1 MAPNKKDSGSGKAE
15 GFGLL
20 NWSAPELAE
29 MGKRQV
35 EALVEAQV
43 EVFDALQEWN
53 RDCLASAKSET
64 MLASDIVT
72 KLMNARSLPE
82 TGTAYQEWLGRWIGK
97 LAEDSQRLLAD
108 GQKVMEASNRV
119 VSNGWGARSA

>member
-1 MAPNKKDSGSGKAE
+1 MATRKDPPIGKAA
-15 GFGLL
+15 GFGPL
-20 NWSAPELAE
+20 NWSPPELAE

-35 EALVEAQV
+35 EALAEAQA

-53 RDCLASAKSET
+53 RDCLATAKSEA

-72 KLMNARSLPE
+72 KLLTARSLPE

-97 LAEDSQRLLAD
+97 VAEDSQRLLAD
-108 GQKVMEASNRV
+108 GQKFMEASSRV
-119 VSNGWGARSA
+119 VSNGWAARNA